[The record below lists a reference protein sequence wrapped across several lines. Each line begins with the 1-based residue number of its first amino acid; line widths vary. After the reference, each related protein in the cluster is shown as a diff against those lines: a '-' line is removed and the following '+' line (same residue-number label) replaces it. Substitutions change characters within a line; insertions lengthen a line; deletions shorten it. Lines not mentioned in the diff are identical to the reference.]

1 MAFES
6 LNFTHGKIALLK
18 RSIKQ
23 GKGRTFTLKLGCL
36 VKKVSE
42 KRNIQRPK
50 HSPEGILENFVK
62 FAQACN
68 VTEKRRHRRC
78 FSRNFINLF
87 LVVVL

>member
-23 GKGRTFTLKLGCL
+23 GKGRTFTHKLGML
-36 VKKVSE
+36 SE
-42 KRNIQRPK
+42 KRNIQRSK

-62 FAQACN
+62 FA
-68 VTEKRRHRRC
+68 
-78 FSRNFINLF
+78 
-87 LVVVL
+87 